1 MLKEVPESV
10 KPTYE
15 AARQY
20 IKTKYKEAKCIEEYL
35 TLALEMDAFVEGVVL
50 TCDQIL
56 GGDCGIG
63 KDLKELNVRLNI
75 EKCSGIRNILRWVY
89 G

>member
-1 MLKEVPESV
+1 MLKDVPESV

-20 IKTKYKEAKCIEEYL
+20 IKTKYKEATSIEEYL
-35 TLALEMDAFVEGVVL
+35 TLAIEMDAFVEGVML
-50 TCDQIL
+50 TLQQVL
-56 GGDCGIG
+56 GGDCGIS

-75 EKCSGIRNILRWVY
+75 EKCSGIRKILR
-89 G
+89 

>member
-15 AARQY
+15 AARQH
-20 IKTKYKEAKCIEEYL
+20 IKTKYKNAKSMSEL
-35 TLALEMDAFVEGVVL
+35 LSLALELDAFVDGVVL
-50 TCDQIL
+50 TLEQVL

-63 KDLKELNVRLNI
+63 EDLRTLNMCINV
-75 EKCSGIRNILRWVY
+75 EKCASKMR
-89 G
+89 

>member
-1 MLKEVPESV
+1 MLKDIPESV

-20 IKTKYKEAKCIEEYL
+20 IKTKYKEAKSIEEYL
-35 TLALEMDAFVEGVVL
+35 TLALEIDAFVEGVIL
-50 TCDQIL
+50 TLQQIL

-63 KDLKELNVRLNI
+63 NDLKELNVRLNI
-75 EKCSGIRNILRWVY
+75 EKCYGVKNILR
-89 G
+89 